1 VGGVLFNQTQATLI
15 QYPPGKAGGY
25 TIPNNVTSIGDNAFD
40 FCPGLTSV
48 IIPSSV
54 TSIGTNAFYTCTSLT
69 NVIIGSGVSSIAS
82 GAFYG
87 CTKLASFPIGT
98 NVVSIGSSA
107 FTDCSSLT
115 SITILNNVT
124 NIGSSAFLSCSKL
137 NSVTIAN
144 GSIGSSAFQGCTSL
158 TNVIIGSGV
167 SSIGS
172 SAFQSCTKLASVTI
186 ANGSIGSSAFQGCTG
201 LIGVYFRGNAPTNV
215 GSYVFSGDANT
226 VYYVPGTTNWGS
238 TFAGRP
244 AVLWNPLMQATG
256 PSFGVHTNQFGFNIT
271 GSTNIPIVVE
281 ACTNLTAASWTA
293 LKTCTLTN
301 GLIYFRDSAWSNY
314 PARFYRVRSP

>member
-144 GSIGSSAFQGCTSL
+144 GSIGSSAFQGCT
-158 TNVIIGSGV
+158 
-167 SSIGS
+167 
-172 SAFQSCTKLASVTI
+172 
-186 ANGSIGSSAFQGCTG
+186 G